1 MNNVELM
8 AQALERAGARWVFGV
23 PAGPVLPLIEALRGT
38 SIEYVLTASETS
50 AGFMAS
56 VVGALTGAPGV
67 CLSTVGP
74 GATNMATGV
83 GAAWLDRAPVIA
95 ITGNVPSAWAE
106 RRIQMRID
114 HVAMF
119 APLTKAALPVR
130 DGSAGDTI
138 TRAISIALAE
148 PPGPVFLDLP
158 EDVAIAEAGDEAGPV
173 SGAPRLAAVPD
184 AAIEAAR
191 IAIASA
197 KRPLLVGG
205 LSLARAIDPHRLVRF
220 LEAQGM
226 PFVLTLNGKGQLP
239 ESHPLYGG
247 VIGRARRTDVAALVR
262 QADLIVGVGY
272 DPIEINY
279 EEWAGQTP
287 IVHFDTEAHEA
298 AAAINFVVNAGGDL
312 DATID
317 RLLALPAMPH
327 AWTAAELAAH
337 RERLDAN
344 LRPAVD
350 GFAAHQALDILR
362 AMLPADAILVSD
374 VGAHEHQIGTQW
386 RTDVRGGL
394 LATNGWSSM
403 GFGIPATYAAKL
415 VHPER
420 TVVGV
425 IGDGCFAMTAGEI
438 AVGRRTNL
446 AAPIVV
452 LDDGWLNLLRLKQ
465 DRKGY
470 EHSGVDLA
478 TRVEPPTH
486 HFGVPCRAAHTPDEF
501 TAALEWALSLD
512 GPSVI
517 EALIDPES
525 YGATVFD

>member
-1 MNNVELM
+1 MKNAELM
-8 AQALERAGARWVFGV
+8 VQALEGAGVRWVFGV
-23 PAGPVLPLIEALRGT
+23 PAGPVLSVMEALRGS

-56 VVGALTGAPGV
+56 VVGGLTGVPGV

-74 GATNMATGV
+74 GATNMATGI
-83 GAAWLDRAPVIA
+83 GAAWLDREPAIG
-95 ITGNVPSAWAE
+95 ITGNVPTAWLN

-114 HVAMF
+114 HLAMF
-119 APLTKAALPVR
+119 APLTKAALALR
-130 DGSAGDTI
+130 EGSVGETMAH
-138 TRAISIALAE
+138 AIGLARAE

-158 EDVAIAEAGDEAGPV
+158 EDVADARASDHLVEPA
-173 SGAPRLAAVPD
+173 APATLPE
-184 AAIEAAR
+184 IPEAAFEVLS
-191 IAIASA
+191 AALASA
-197 KRPLLVGG
+197 RRPILVGG
-205 LSLARAIDPHRLVRF
+205 LSLARVGDPGRLVRF
-220 LEAQGM
+220 VESQGM
-226 PFVLTLNGKGQLP
+226 PFVLTLNAKGYLP

-262 QADLIVGVGY
+262 QADLIVAVGY
-272 DPIEINY
+272 DPIEMNY
-279 EEWAGQTP
+279 EEWVGQTP
-287 IVHFDTEAHEA
+287 IVHLDPEA
-298 AAAINFVVNAGGDL
+298 AETAPGLHFLANAGGDL
-312 DATID
+312 DAAIE
-317 RLLALPAMPH
+317 RLAKLPTTAH
-327 AWTAAELAAH
+327 AWTTAELTAH

-344 LRPAVD
+344 LRPAVE
-350 GFAAHQALDILR
+350 GFAPYQALDILR

-386 RTDVRGGL
+386 RTDVPGSL

-425 IGDGCFAMTAGEI
+425 IGDGCFAMTAGELG
-438 AVGRRTNL
+438 VGRRLGL

-452 LDDGWLNLLRLKQ
+452 LNDGWLSLLRIKQ
-465 DRKGY
+465 DHRN
-470 EHSGVDLA
+470 HRLSGVDLE
-478 TRVEPPTH
+478 TPTESPAH

-501 TAALEWALSLD
+501 AAALEWALALD

-517 EALIDPES
+517 EAFVAPDAYLT
-525 YGATVFD
+525 TVYD